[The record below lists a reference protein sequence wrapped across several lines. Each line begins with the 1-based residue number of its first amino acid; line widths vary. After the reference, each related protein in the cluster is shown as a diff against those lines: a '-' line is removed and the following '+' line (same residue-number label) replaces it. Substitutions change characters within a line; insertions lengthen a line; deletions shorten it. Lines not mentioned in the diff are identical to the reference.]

1 MQHRIADDIA
11 AALGDTLA
19 RLGTVKED
27 MDKQARAMLANALDR
42 LDLVT
47 RDEFDVQQDLL
58 SRLTARVAVLEERL
72 NALAAPAA
80 VVDEDTG
87 KG

>member
-11 AALGDTLA
+11 AAIGDTIA

-27 MDKQARAMLANALDR
+27 VDKQARAMLSNTLDR

-47 RDEFDVQQDLL
+47 RDEFDVQQELL
-58 SRLTARVAVLEERL
+58 SRLAARVAVLEDRL
-72 NALAAPAA
+72 DALAPKTT
-80 VVDEDTG
+80 VDEDAS
-87 KG
+87 KD

>member
-11 AALGDTLA
+11 AAIGDTIA

-27 MDKQARAMLANALDR
+27 VDKQARAMLSNALDR

-47 RDEFDVQQDLL
+47 RDEFDVQQELL
-58 SRLTARVAVLEERL
+58 SRLAARVAALENRVD
-72 NALAAPAA
+72 ALAPQAT
-80 VVDEDTG
+80 VDDN
-87 KG
+87 KD

>member
-27 MDKQARAMLANALDR
+27 VDKQARAMLANALDR

-72 NALAAPAA
+72 NALAPAA

>member
-11 AALGDTLA
+11 AAIGDTIA

-27 MDKQARAMLANALDR
+27 VDKQARAMLSNALDR

-47 RDEFDVQQDLL
+47 RDEFDVQQELL
-58 SRLTARVAVLEERL
+58 SRLAARVAVLEDRVG
-72 NALAAPAA
+72 ALAPKAT
-80 VVDEDTG
+80 VDEDAS
-87 KG
+87 KD

>member
-11 AALGDTLA
+11 AAFGDAFA

-27 MDKQARAMLANALDR
+27 VDKQARAILSNALDR

-47 RDEFDVQQDLL
+47 RDEFDIQQELL
-58 SRLTARVAVLEERL
+58 SRLAARVAALEARL
-72 NALAAPAA
+72 DAVAPKAAL
-80 VVDEDTG
+80 DEHTAKD
-87 KG
+87 

>member
-11 AALGDTLA
+11 AAIGDTIA

-27 MDKQARAMLANALDR
+27 VDKQARAMLSNTLDR

-47 RDEFDVQQDLL
+47 RDEFDVQQELL
-58 SRLTARVAVLEERL
+58 SRLAARVAMLEDRVD
-72 NALAAPAA
+72 ALAPKAT
-80 VVDEDTG
+80 VDEDAS
-87 KG
+87 KD

>member
-11 AALGDTLA
+11 AAIGDTIA

-27 MDKQARAMLANALDR
+27 VDKQARALLANALDR

-47 RDEFDVQQDLL
+47 RDEFDVQRELL
-58 SRLTARVAVLEERL
+58 SRLATRVAALEDRL
-72 NALAAPAA
+72 DAVTPKAAL
-80 VVDEDTG
+80 DEDAG
-87 KG
+87 KD

>member
-11 AALGDTLA
+11 AAIGDTIA

-27 MDKQARAMLANALDR
+27 VDKQARALLANALDR

-47 RDEFDVQQDLL
+47 RDEFDVQRELL
-58 SRLTARVAVLEERL
+58 SRLAARVAALEDRL
-72 NALAAPAA
+72 DALTPKAAL
-80 VVDEDTG
+80 DEDAG
-87 KG
+87 KD

>member
-11 AALGDTLA
+11 AAIGDTIA

-27 MDKQARAMLANALDR
+27 VDKQARAMLSNALDR

-47 RDEFDVQQDLL
+47 RDEFDVQQELL
-58 SRLTARVAVLEERL
+58 SRLAARVAMLEDRVDT
-72 NALAAPAA
+72 LAPKAT
-80 VVDEDTG
+80 VDEDAS
-87 KG
+87 KD

>member
-11 AALGDTLA
+11 AAIGDTIA

-27 MDKQARAMLANALDR
+27 VDKQARAMLSNALDR

-47 RDEFDVQQDLL
+47 RDEFDVQQELL
-58 SRLTARVAVLEERL
+58 SRLAARVAMLEDRVDT
-72 NALAAPAA
+72 LAPKAT
-80 VVDEDTG
+80 VDEDAS

>member
-11 AALGDTLA
+11 AAIGDTIA

-27 MDKQARAMLANALDR
+27 VDKQARAMLSNALDR

-47 RDEFDVQQDLL
+47 RDEFDVQQELL
-58 SRLTARVAVLEERL
+58 SRLAARVAMLEDRL
-72 NALAAPAA
+72 DALAPKAT
-80 VVDEDTG
+80 VDEDAS
-87 KG
+87 KD

>member
-11 AALGDTLA
+11 AAIGDTIA

-27 MDKQARAMLANALDR
+27 VDKQARAMLSNTLDR

-47 RDEFDVQQDLL
+47 RDEFDVQQELL
-58 SRLTARVAVLEERL
+58 SRLAARVAVLEDRVD
-72 NALAAPAA
+72 ALAPKAT
-80 VVDEDTG
+80 VDEDVS
-87 KG
+87 KD

>member
-11 AALGDTLA
+11 AAIGDTIA

-27 MDKQARAMLANALDR
+27 VDKQARAMLSNALDR

-47 RDEFDVQQDLL
+47 RDEFDVQQELL
-58 SRLTARVAVLEERL
+58 SRLAARVAMLEDRVD
-72 NALAAPAA
+72 ALAPKAT
-80 VVDEDTG
+80 VDEDAS
-87 KG
+87 KD

>member
-11 AALGDTLA
+11 AAIGDTIA

-27 MDKQARAMLANALDR
+27 VDKQARAMLSNALDR

-47 RDEFDVQQDLL
+47 RDEFDVQQELL
-58 SRLTARVAVLEERL
+58 SRLAARVAVLEDRL
-72 NALAAPAA
+72 DALTPKAAL
-80 VVDEDTG
+80 DEDAS
-87 KG
+87 KD

>member
-11 AALGDTLA
+11 AAIGDTIA

-27 MDKQARAMLANALDR
+27 VDKQARAMLSNALDR

-47 RDEFDVQQDLL
+47 RDEFDVQQELL
-58 SRLTARVAVLEERL
+58 SRLAARVAVLENRVD
-72 NALAAPAA
+72 ALAPQAT
-80 VVDEDTG
+80 VDEDAS
-87 KG
+87 KD

>member
-11 AALGDTLA
+11 AAIGDTIA

-27 MDKQARAMLANALDR
+27 VDKQARAMLSNALDR

-47 RDEFDVQQDLL
+47 RDEFDVQHELL
-58 SRLTARVAVLEERL
+58 SRLAARVAVLEDRVD
-72 NALAAPAA
+72 ALAPKAT
-80 VVDEDTG
+80 VDEDAS
-87 KG
+87 KD

>member
-11 AALGDTLA
+11 AAIGDTIA

-27 MDKQARAMLANALDR
+27 VDKQARAMLSNALDR

-47 RDEFDVQQDLL
+47 RDEFDVQQELL
-58 SRLTARVAVLEERL
+58 SRLAARVAVLEDRVD
-72 NALAAPAA
+72 ALTPQAT
-80 VVDEDTG
+80 VDEDAS
-87 KG
+87 KD

>member
-11 AALGDTLA
+11 AAIGDTIA

-27 MDKQARAMLANALDR
+27 VDKQARAMLSNTLDR

-47 RDEFDVQQDLL
+47 RDEFDVQQELL
-58 SRLTARVAVLEERL
+58 SRLAARVAVLEDRVD
-72 NALAAPAA
+72 ALAPKAT
-80 VVDEDTG
+80 VDEDAS
-87 KG
+87 KD

>member
-11 AALGDTLA
+11 AAIGDAIA

-27 MDKQARAMLANALDR
+27 VDKQARAMLSNALDR

-47 RDEFDVQQDLL
+47 RDEFDVQQELL
-58 SRLTARVAVLEERL
+58 SRLAARVAVLEDRVD
-72 NALAAPAA
+72 ALAPKAT
-80 VVDEDTG
+80 VDEDAS
-87 KG
+87 KD

>member
-11 AALGDTLA
+11 AAIGDTIA

-27 MDKQARAMLANALDR
+27 VDKQARAMLSNALDR

-47 RDEFDVQQDLL
+47 RDEFDVQQELL
-58 SRLTARVAVLEERL
+58 SRLAARVAVLEDRVD
-72 NALAAPAA
+72 ALAPKAT
-80 VVDEDTG
+80 VDEDAS
-87 KG
+87 KD

>member
-11 AALGDTLA
+11 AAIGDTIA

-27 MDKQARAMLANALDR
+27 VDKQARAMLANTLDR

-47 RDEFDVQQDLL
+47 RDEFDVQRELL
-58 SRLTARVAVLEERL
+58 SRLAARVAVLEDRVD
-72 NALAAPAA
+72 ALAPKTT
-80 VVDEDTG
+80 VDEDAS
-87 KG
+87 KD

>member
-11 AALGDTLA
+11 AAIGDTIA

-27 MDKQARAMLANALDR
+27 VDKQARAMLSNTLDR

-47 RDEFDVQQDLL
+47 RDEFDVQQELL
-58 SRLTARVAVLEERL
+58 SRLAARVAVLEDRVD
-72 NALAAPAA
+72 ALAPKTT
-80 VVDEDTG
+80 VDEDAS
-87 KG
+87 KD

>member
-11 AALGDTLA
+11 AAIGDTIA

-27 MDKQARAMLANALDR
+27 VDKQARAMLSNALDR

-47 RDEFDVQQDLL
+47 RDEFDVQQELL
-58 SRLTARVAVLEERL
+58 SRLAARVAVLEDRVD
-72 NALAAPAA
+72 AQAPKAT
-80 VVDEDTG
+80 VDEDAS
-87 KG
+87 KD

>member
-11 AALGDTLA
+11 AAFGDAIA

-27 MDKQARAMLANALDR
+27 VDKQARAILSNTLDR

-47 RDEFDVQQDLL
+47 RDEFDVQQELL
-58 SRLTARVAVLEERL
+58 SRLAARIAALEARLDAMAPKTAL
-72 NALAAPAA
+72 
-80 VVDEDTG
+80 DENSD

>member
-11 AALGDTLA
+11 AAIGDTIA

-27 MDKQARAMLANALDR
+27 VDKQARAMLANTLDR

-47 RDEFDVQQDLL
+47 RDEFDVQRELL
-58 SRLTARVAVLEERL
+58 SRLASRVAALEARL
-72 NALAAPAA
+72 DALAPKTTL
-80 VVDEDTG
+80 DEDAS
-87 KG
+87 KD

>member
-11 AALGDTLA
+11 AAIGDTIA

-27 MDKQARAMLANALDR
+27 VDKQARAMLSNALDR

-47 RDEFDVQQDLL
+47 RDEFDVQQELL
-58 SRLTARVAVLEERL
+58 SRLAARVAVLEDRL
-72 NALAAPAA
+72 DALAPKAT
-80 VVDEDTG
+80 VDEDVS
-87 KG
+87 KD

>member
-11 AALGDTLA
+11 AAIGDTIA

-27 MDKQARAMLANALDR
+27 VDKQARAMLSNALDR

-58 SRLTARVAVLEERL
+58 SRLAARVAVLENRVD
-72 NALAAPAA
+72 ALAPQAT
-80 VVDEDTG
+80 VDEDAS
-87 KG
+87 KD

>member
-11 AALGDTLA
+11 AAFGDAFA

-27 MDKQARAMLANALDR
+27 VDKQARAILSNALDR

-47 RDEFDVQQDLL
+47 RDEFDVQQELV
-58 SRLTARVAVLEERL
+58 SRLATRIAALEARLD
-72 NALAAPAA
+72 ALAPKVAI
-80 VVDEDTG
+80 DENSG
-87 KG
+87 KD

>member
-11 AALGDTLA
+11 AAFGDTLA

-27 MDKQARAMLANALDR
+27 VDKQARAMLSNALDR

-58 SRLTARVAVLEERL
+58 SRLAARVAVLEERL
-72 NALAAPAA
+72 DALAPKAT
-80 VVDEDTG
+80 VDENAS

>member
-11 AALGDTLA
+11 ATLGDAFA

-27 MDKQARAMLANALDR
+27 VDKQVKAILSNALDR

-47 RDEFDVQQDLL
+47 RDEFDVQQDLV
-58 SRLTARVAVLEERL
+58 SRLAARVATLETRL
-72 NALAAPAA
+72 DALAPKAA
-80 VVDEDTG
+80 LDENTD
-87 KG
+87 KD

>member
-11 AALGDTLA
+11 AAFGDTLA

-27 MDKQARAMLANALDR
+27 MDKKARAMLSNALDR

-58 SRLTARVAVLEERL
+58 SRLAARVAVLEERL
-72 NALAAPAA
+72 DALAPKAT
-80 VVDEDTG
+80 VDENAS

>member
-11 AALGDTLA
+11 AAIGDTIA

-27 MDKQARAMLANALDR
+27 VDKQARAMLANALDR

-47 RDEFDVQQDLL
+47 RDEFDVQRELL
-58 SRLTARVAVLEERL
+58 SRLASRVAALETRL
-72 NALAAPAA
+72 DALAPKTTL
-80 VVDEDTG
+80 DEDAS
-87 KG
+87 KD